1 MGFMDKAKAAALDA
15 AEKGKKAAAQA
26 QEKLDETQKNF
37 NSNQAH
43 SQGQSAPA
51 VEYDKHGRP
60 IKGETIA
67 DAVEDPAPIAEVAPE
82 DTGPPAGDPLA
93 EAEELGKPA
102 AAPKA
107 PSDSS
112 GMSSGDPLAG

>member
-1 MGFMDKAKAAALDA
+1 MGFMDKAKAAAQDA

-26 QEKLDETQKNF
+26 QEKLDDAQKNF
-37 NSNQAH
+37 NSGQAH
-43 SQGQSAPA
+43 SQENTAPA
-51 VEYDKHGRP
+51 VEYDKHGR
-60 IKGETIA
+60 KIA
-67 DAVEDPAPIAEVAPE
+67 QGNTVEEVVDSPEPAAEVAPE
-82 DTGPPAGDPLA
+82 DTGPPQGDPLA
-93 EAEELGKPA
+93 EAEAPKP

>member
-1 MGFMDKAKAAALDA
+1 MGFMDKAKAAAQEA

-37 NSNQAH
+37 NSSQAH
-43 SQGQSAPA
+43 SQDTVAPA

-60 IKGETIA
+60 IKGETVA
-67 DAVEDPAPIAEVAPE
+67 DAVEDPEPIAEVAPE
-82 DTGPPAGDPLA
+82 DTSPPAGDPLA
-93 EAEELGKPA
+93 EETPA
-102 AAPKA
+102 AADPKA
-107 PSDSS
+107 PSDAS

>member
-1 MGFMDKAKAAALDA
+1 MGFMDKAKAAAQDA

-43 SQGQSAPA
+43 SQDNAAPA
-51 VEYDKHGRP
+51 VEYDKHGR
-60 IKGETIA
+60 KIA
-67 DAVEDPAPIAEVAPE
+67 SGDTVEEVVDSPEPAAEVAIE
-82 DTGPPAGDPLA
+82 DTGAPQGDPLA
-93 EAEELGKPA
+93 DELPPA
-102 AAPKA
+102 AAPKP
-107 PSDSS
+107 PSGD